1 MRSAQVTLDGGTM
14 ATTVTNA
21 EDLRVSGAPQG
32 RGGFLRSLRK
42 FFKGNLVGAIGA
54 AIILVLLIFA
64 IGAPL
69 IATHDPYA
77 IDASALR
84 QSPSVDHFFGTD
96 ELGRDL
102 FSRVVYGA
110 RISMWVG
117 FLAVAIAVGVGAP
130 VGMAAA
136 YFGGWVDQITQQF
149 VDALFAFP
157 TIVLGLALVSV
168 MGPGVTQVIIAVGI
182 VNIPRVTRVVRSSAL
197 GVKAMPYVE
206 AATSCGATDNRV
218 VFRHILP
225 NIMAP
230 IMIMATAGFATAILA
245 EAALS
250 FLGAGT
256 PPPTPSWGTML
267 SGAAQEYIRVAPWM
281 AIYPGIAITLAVFAF
296 NLFGDA
302 LRDVFDPRLRGSQ

>member
-1 MRSAQVTLDGGTM
+1 M
-14 ATTVTNA
+14 ATTAA
-21 EDLRVSGAPQG
+21 EDLRAPAVPARQSG
-32 RGGFLRSLRK
+32 LVRSVRR
-42 FFKGNLVGAIGA
+42 FFKGNAVGAIGA
-54 AIILVLLIFA
+54 AIIVLLVVLA
-64 IGAPL
+64 VGAPL

-77 IDASALR
+77 IDSSALR
-84 QSPSVDHFFGTD
+84 MSPNTDHYFGTD

-102 FSRVVYGA
+102 YSRIIYGA
-110 RISMWVG
+110 RISLWVG
-117 FLAVAIAVGVGAP
+117 FLAVSIAVGIGAP

-136 YFGGWVDQITQQF
+136 YFGKWVDQGVQLLT
-149 VDALFAFP
+149 DALFAFP

-197 GVKAMPYVE
+197 SVKAMPYVE
-206 AATSCGATDNRV
+206 AANSCGATDRRI

-225 NIMAP
+225 NILAP

-245 EAALS
+245 EASLS

-267 SGAAQEYIRVAPWM
+267 SGAAQEFIRVAPWM
-281 AIYPGIAITLAVFAF
+281 AIFPGIAITAAVFAF

-302 LRDVFDPRLRGSQ
+302 LRDVFDPRLRGSH

>member
-1 MRSAQVTLDGGTM
+1 MAVT
-14 ATTVTNA
+14 AA
-21 EDLRVSGAPQG
+21 EDLRTVAAPPT
-32 RGGFLRSLRK
+32 RGNQLIRGVRK

-54 AIILVLLIFA
+54 AIILFMVILA
-64 IGAPL
+64 VGAEV
-69 IATHDPYA
+69 IATHDPYT
-77 IDASALR
+77 IDATAIR
-84 QSPSVDHFFGTD
+84 ESPNAEHFFGTD

-102 FSRVVYGA
+102 YSRIVHGA
-110 RISMWVG
+110 RISLWVG
-117 FLAVAIAVGVGAP
+117 FLAILIAIGVGAP

-136 YFGGWVDQITQQF
+136 YFGGWVDQVSQRI

-197 GVKAMPYVE
+197 GVKGLPYVE
-206 AATSCGATDNRV
+206 AARSCGSTDTRI

-225 NIMAP
+225 NILAP

-245 EAALS
+245 EASLS

-267 SGAAQEYIRVAPWM
+267 SGAAQEFIRVAPWM
-281 AIYPGIAITLAVFAF
+281 AIFPGIAISLAVFAF

-302 LRDVFDPRLRGSQ
+302 LRDVFDPRLRGSR

>member
-1 MRSAQVTLDGGTM
+1 MTITA
-14 ATTVTNA
+14 A
-21 EDLRVSGAPQG
+21 EDLRVATAPRAG
-32 RGGFLRSLRK
+32 RFFAPVRK
-42 FFKGNLVGAIGA
+42 FFKGNLVGGIGA
-54 AIILVLLIFA
+54 AIIVLLLIVA
-64 IGAPL
+64 VAAPL
-69 IATHDPYA
+69 IATHDPYR
-77 IDASALR
+77 IDSTALR
-84 QSPSVDHFFGTD
+84 VSPGMDHFFGTD
-96 ELGRDL
+96 ELGRDI
-102 FSRVVYGA
+102 FSRIVYGT
-110 RISMWVG
+110 RISLWVG

-130 VGMAAA
+130 LGMAAA
-136 YFGGWVDQITQQF
+136 YFGGWLDQVSQR
-149 VDALFAFP
+149 VMDALFAFP
-157 TIVLGLALVSV
+157 TIVLGLTLVSV

-197 GVKAMPYVE
+197 GVKALPYVE
-206 AATSCGATDNRV
+206 AAVSCGSSDGRI

-267 SGAAQEYIRVAPWM
+267 SGAAQEFIRVAPWM
-281 AIYPGIAITLAVFAF
+281 AIFPGAAITLAVFAF

-302 LRDVFDPRLRGSQ
+302 LRDAFDPRLRGSH